1 MNAWLIARR
10 DLGAYLH
17 GITGYVIVA
26 AVLFIDGVLFE
37 AVAMGSGAKYS
48 HEVLEQFFYFCSG
61 TTMIA
66 SVLLTMR
73 SIAEERQTGTDVL
86 LHSSPIS
93 EGQIVLGKYFA
104 AMGMVSL
111 LTLLTIY
118 MPLLIFVNGKV
129 SFAHIGVG
137 YLGLLCLGSAAS
149 AIGIF
154 GSSLFRNQLA
164 AAIFSGVVV
173 VAMLL
178 FWLLSEL
185 ADPPFSDALAYAALF
200 DKHFI
205 PFEKGRLLTTG
216 LVYYG
221 SITWVFLALAT
232 RVLEGRRWQ

>member
-86 LHSSPIS
+86 LHSSPVS
-93 EGQIVLGKYFA
+93 EGQIVLGKYLA
-104 AMGMVSL
+104 AMGIVAL

-118 MPLLIFVNGKV
+118 MPMLIFVNGKV

-137 YLGLLCLGSAAS
+137 YLGLLCLGSA
-149 AIGIF
+149 
-154 GSSLFRNQLA
+154 
-164 AAIFSGVVV
+164 
-173 VAMLL
+173 
-178 FWLLSEL
+178 
-185 ADPPFSDALAYAALF
+185 
-200 DKHFI
+200 
-205 PFEKGRLLTTG
+205 
-216 LVYYG
+216 
-221 SITWVFLALAT
+221 
-232 RVLEGRRWQ
+232 